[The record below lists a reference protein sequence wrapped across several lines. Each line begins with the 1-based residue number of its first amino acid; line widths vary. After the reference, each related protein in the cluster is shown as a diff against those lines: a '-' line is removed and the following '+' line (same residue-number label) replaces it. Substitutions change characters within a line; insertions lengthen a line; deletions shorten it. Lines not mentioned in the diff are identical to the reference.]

1 MKYTLENGKIVNIS
15 DEDIK
20 KKMKLYDL
28 TKEGAIQLWLED
40 NDYLVN
46 EELEALDAKSKK
58 VKINHGARS
67 DKPRKKSEKPRTVK
81 VSDAKKEFFSKLSYY
96 LNEFCEENSAN
107 CTVLKENKMFQVEF
121 GGEIF
126 KLDLIQQRKSKK

>member
-1 MKYTLENGKIVNIS
+1 MKYTLENGKIINIS

-58 VKINHGARS
+58 VKINHGARA
-67 DKPRKKSEKPRTVK
+67 DKPRKRVINLE
-81 VSDAKKEFFSKLSYY
+81 L
-96 LNEFCEENSAN
+96 
-107 CTVLKENKMFQVEF
+107 
-121 GGEIF
+121 
-126 KLDLIQQRKSKK
+126 